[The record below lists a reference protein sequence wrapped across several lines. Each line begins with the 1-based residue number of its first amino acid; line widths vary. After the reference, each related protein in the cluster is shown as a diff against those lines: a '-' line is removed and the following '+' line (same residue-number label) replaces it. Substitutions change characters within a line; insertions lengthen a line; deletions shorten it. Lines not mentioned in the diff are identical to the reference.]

1 MQDLRCVMI
10 LNASLPPGKATNAA
24 AVMALT
30 LGQRHPALVGDALE
44 DASAHP
50 CPGLIPVG
58 IPVLA
63 ASLDQLS
70 LLREQCEQS
79 GCDVVLFPEE
89 GQSTTDYQA
98 LSAAMRQQPRQQWRL
113 LGIAAVGE
121 KKALRKLTA
130 KLALFS

>member
-1 MQDLRCVMI
+1 MQDLRCMMI

-50 CPGLIPVG
+50 SPGLIPVG

-63 ASLDQLS
+63 ATPEQLS
-70 LLREQCEQS
+70 LLREKGELT
-79 GCDVVLFPEE
+79 GCDMVLFPEE

-113 LGIAAVGE
+113 LGVAVVGE

-130 KLALFS
+130 NLALFS

>member
-30 LGQRHPALVGDALE
+30 LGQRHPSLVGDALE

-63 ASLDQLS
+63 ASPDQLS
-70 LLREQCEQS
+70 LLREQCEQT
-79 GCDVVLFPEE
+79 GCDAVLFPEE
-89 GQSTTDYQA
+89 GQTTTDYQA

-113 LGIAAVGE
+113 LGIAVVGE

>member
-1 MQDLRCVMI
+1 MQNKRCVMI
-10 LNASLPPGKATNAA
+10 LNAALPPGKATNAA

-30 LGQRHPALVGDALE
+30 LGQRHPALVGNNLE
-44 DASAHP
+44 DAEKRSS
-50 CPGLIPVG
+50 PGFITTG

-63 ASLDQLS
+63 ATDEQLTI
-70 LLREQCEQS
+70 LREQCEQAE
-79 GCDVVLFPEE
+79 CDLVLFPEA

-98 LSAAMRQQPRQQWRL
+98 LGDVLRQQPRQQWRL
-113 LGIAAVGE
+113 SGLAMVGD